1 MYRCYTTGAHNIRI
15 FISFDFSQK
24 YELLN
29 LLLFIFY
36 FLFFWFAKIRIF
48 CVWWNYAYA
57 WLPNSSY
64 GFHSASSSFF
74 SFPMIF
80 FWFSSTTNKLIF
92 GTAPSFERQPVFQ
105 RKLLLYCC
113 DVAFIKCWRLMIKT
127 LDLHLHVPSL
137 AIHDQSPSPLIFESL
152 SGGRVEVRCT
162 AVKCIALCDKFVS
175 HLWKKKG
182 IYSDSR

>member
-1 MYRCYTTGAHNIRI
+1 MYRCYTTDAHNIRI

-29 LLLFIFY
+29 LFLFIFY

-57 WLPNSSY
+57 WLSNSSY

-74 SFPMIF
+74 FSFPMIF
-80 FWFSSTTNKLIF
+80 FLFSSTTNKLIF
-92 GTAPSFERQPVFQ
+92 GTTPSFEWQPVFQ
-105 RKLLLYCC
+105 WKLLLYCS
-113 DVAFIKCWRLMIKT
+113 DVAFIKWW
-127 LDLHLHVPSL
+127 PSL

-152 SGGRVEVRCT
+152 SGVRVEVRCT